1 MRVTGDRPSTT
12 AAEDPQVRNARNAV
26 YAVFFGAGFIFAS
39 WASRI
44 PQVRAELGVGPG
56 VLGLVLLS
64 AAVGSAFGTSLSG
77 LLIGWMGEI
86 RTVSTMAWAA
96 VAGMLVVAA
105 GCQLGPGGIPEVA
118 GGLFLFG
125 IGNGAWDV
133 AMNVQ
138 GAAVERE
145 LHRAILPR
153 FHAGWSIGT
162 VAGAGV
168 GAVMVALHVPVPVHL
183 IAAALLIAVA
193 VPAAARRFLPS
204 ARTADHRDPGQ
215 PDPGSPRR
223 RALAAWTDPR
233 TLLIGLFVLCMAF
246 TEGSGNDWLSLG
258 VIDGYHT
265 AAAVGTLTFAL
276 FLAAM
281 TAGRWFGPRLIDR
294 YGRVRVLRACSA
306 TALTGLL
313 MIVFGGVLP
322 VALAG
327 AVLMGLG
334 TSLGF
339 PVGLSAAADDPRH
352 AAPRVSTAA
361 SIGYLAFLAG
371 PPAIGF
377 LADQVGVL
385 RSLAVTGVL
394 IATAFVLA
402 RFTRPLPPA
411 AGRPYT
417 VNPIA
422 RSCARP
428 LPVMSAGRQG
438 GSHSQS
444 TRKPETS
451 LTPASSARI
460 WSSMMLVSGQA
471 AEVSVIVIT
480 AVRSCISTRRTN
492 PRSTMLTPRSGSITS
507 SRASRTAAARAS
519 GAIPA
524 SPGGSGM
531 AAAAAGAA
539 GAAGGGAEP
548 AWLACSPAGR
558 SVSSTRQVGL
568 AIQSAVPCALRR
580 TRTMSSPASTFPST
594 RMSRAGLS
602 PACSARA
609 MTRSSSRATGS
620 QVRPGPNRSRAWAR
634 TASRP
639 ITAPRAA
646 RPSGSA
652 RRTCSSPARSSAA
665 SDWPASVPGSLT
677 GRRPPRSCR
686 PHRPCSRRR

>member
-1 MRVTGDRPSTT
+1 MRVIGGRPSTT

-246 TEGSGNDWLSLG
+246 TEGTGNDWLSLG

-339 PVGLSAAADDPRH
+339 PVGLSAAADDPRY

-394 IATAFVLA
+394 IATAFILA
-402 RFTRPLPPA
+402 RFTRPLP
-411 AGRPYT
+411 GRP
-417 VNPIA
+417 A
-422 RSCARP
+422 RRARVISRSP
-428 LPVMSAGRQG
+428 RRPG
-438 GSHSQS
+438 
-444 TRKPETS
+444 T
-451 LTPASSARI
+451 
-460 WSSMMLVSGQA
+460 WS
-471 AEVSVIVIT
+471 
-480 AVRSCISTRRTN
+480 R
-492 PRSTMLTPRSGSITS
+492 
-507 SRASRTAAARAS
+507 
-519 GAIPA
+519 
-524 SPGGSGM
+524 
-531 AAAAAGAA
+531 
-539 GAAGGGAEP
+539 AAGGRE
-548 AWLACSPAGR
+548 
-558 SVSSTRQVGL
+558 
-568 AIQSAVPCALRR
+568 
-580 TRTMSSPASTFPST
+580 
-594 RMSRAGLS
+594 
-602 PACSARA
+602 
-609 MTRSSSRATGS
+609 
-620 QVRPGPNRSRAWAR
+620 RPRG
-634 TASRP
+634 
-639 ITAPRAA
+639 
-646 RPSGSA
+646 G
-652 RRTCSSPARSSAA
+652 
-665 SDWPASVPGSLT
+665 G
-677 GRRPPRSCR
+677 
-686 PHRPCSRRR
+686 